1 MHYLTIIYNI
11 YIYIYYIIYIYIIYK
26 HKFKIK
32 CLEIHLKGNLAFRV
46 FSSKVKKEL
55 FELAISYLSYS
66 NFTKEEWTTMR
77 SLADGRSMTV
87 KKADKGSCVVVY
99 DRNDYIVEGQKQLG
113 KYDFNFMGSGR

>member
-1 MHYLTIIYNI
+1 
-11 YIYIYYIIYIYIIYK
+11 
-26 HKFKIK
+26 
-32 CLEIHLKGNLAFRV
+32 
-46 FSSKVKKEL
+46 
-55 FELAISYLSYS
+55 
-66 NFTKEEWTTMR
+66 MR